1 MISSGDWKSKIK
13 TRQGWF
19 LVRLSFLPCE
29 CQLPSPSMLHGR
41 SSGLG
46 GSEGRG
52 ERDRGG
58 GGEIE
63 ERERKRWGGTTEER
77 ERERKGVDR
86 KSGISS
92 LLIRTQSYWIRAPH
106 L

>member
-13 TRQGWF
+13 TWQGWF
-19 LVRLSFLPCE
+19 LVRLSFLPCK

-63 ERERKRWGGTTEER
+63 ERERKRWGGDHRGEGER
-77 ERERKGVDR
+77 EKG
-86 KSGISS
+86 GE
-92 LLIRTQSYWIRAPH
+92 
-106 L
+106 